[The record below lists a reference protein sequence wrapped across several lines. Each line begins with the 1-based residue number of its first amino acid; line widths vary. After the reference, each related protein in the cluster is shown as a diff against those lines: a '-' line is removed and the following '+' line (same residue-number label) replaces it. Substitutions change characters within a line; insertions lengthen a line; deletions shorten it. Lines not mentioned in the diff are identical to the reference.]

1 MRGVD
6 EKDRVA
12 IAGWGVIA
20 PRCRDIDEFERR
32 LASSESWLEPF
43 DGFGRDNFLVGK
55 PDFDLD
61 DYEAWIDARFPPRKF
76 VQIREKLG
84 MPIQYAIGAFI
95 QALRQNPGVEE
106 WLREIGVRAHV
117 YVGTG
122 IGDIETTRRCALE
135 LDAAQREWDA
145 FWAGREED
153 LGAYLDELKEIESHD
168 VEGDVETGKRAAIR
182 RKRNLVAKLQEK
194 WQAPEPPW
202 NRVPSEL
209 LWNIHNGPASQVS
222 MIGRITGL
230 SFAPV
235 AACST
240 FGVALHLAMN
250 AIRGGEADA
259 VVLGAVDP
267 PPNPLLVGGFYSA
280 RVISADR
287 QVSKPLTG
295 LRGTHISGGAA
306 LWILGRWSAMKK
318 QGFRPLGLE
327 PIAVGVSSD
336 ADHVITPSV
345 DGPLA
350 AIRMA
355 LREAKVAPEDVAD
368 WDLHATATPGDITEV
383 ETLRRVLPEGVMVTA
398 RKGTFG
404 HGMSVGGGWELTA
417 QHLGLARGVLHP
429 TPLRAAE
436 LNAEIAK
443 VHTRFVADAGCR
455 VDAGGAGPRVAGKL
469 SMGVG
474 GVNACV
480 ISRPWDPEEVG

>member
-1 MRGVD
+1 MD
-6 EKDRVA
+6 ETDRVG

-20 PRCRDIDEFERR
+20 PRCRTIDEFESR

-43 DGFGRDNFLVGK
+43 DGFGRDNFLVGR
-55 PDFDLD
+55 PAFALEE
-61 DYEAWIDARFPPRKF
+61 YEEWIDARFPPRKF

-95 QALRQNPGVEE
+95 QALGQNPGVEQ
-106 WLREIGVRAHV
+106 WLQELGTRAHV
-117 YVGTG
+117 YLGTG
-122 IGDIETTRRCALE
+122 IGDIETTRRCALL

-145 FWAGREED
+145 FWAGRDDE
-153 LGAYLDELKEIESHD
+153 LAAYLDELRDVESFD

-182 RKRNLVAKLQEK
+182 RKRTLVTRLKER
-194 WQAPEPPW
+194 WQAPDPPW
-202 NRVPSEL
+202 SSVPAEL

-230 SFAPV
+230 AFAPV

-250 AIRGGEADA
+250 AIRVGDADA
-259 VVLGAVDP
+259 VVVGAVDP
-267 PPNPLLVGGFYSA
+267 PPNALVVGGFYGA

-295 LRGTHISGGAA
+295 LRGTHIAGGAA
-306 LWILGRWSAMKK
+306 LWILGRWEAMRE

-327 PIAVGVSSD
+327 PLAVGVSAD

-355 LREAKVAPEDVAD
+355 LREAKVTPEEVGD

-383 ETLRRVLPEGVMVTA
+383 ETLRQVLSESVLVTA

-417 QHLGLARGVLHP
+417 QHLGLAKGVLHP

-455 VDAGGAGPRVAGKL
+455 ADAGASGRRVAGKL